1 MQSWSGQRFLSINYL
16 NMSFD
21 ARVDVTPE
29 VTQEETP
36 QVLTISSLIS
46 HIKDDGMS
54 RDDIR
59 KKYGMTIAEAKEIFS
74 HPKLKG
80 IRVKKQRVMRIQL
93 VDDTSGDNPNQTS
106 IPMPEPTKLEE
117 LQREA
122 NTELIEALYND
133 PHQDNKDEISD

>member
-21 ARVDVTPE
+21 ARVEVTPE

-93 VDDTSGDNPNQTS
+93 VDDTSNTDPNQTS

-117 LQREA
+117 LEREA

-133 PHQDNKDEISD
+133 PHQDNKDEITD

>member
-1 MQSWSGQRFLSINYL
+1 MVNLIGAKFSSIKHND
-16 NMSFD
+16 MSFD
-21 ARVDVTPE
+21 ARVDATPE
-29 VTQEETP
+29 VAQEETP

-54 RDDIR
+54 RDEIR

-93 VDDTSGDNPNQTS
+93 VDDTA
-106 IPMPEPTKLEE
+106 PTQMT
-117 LQREA
+117 LQQGIA
-122 NTELIEALYND
+122 QAD
-133 PHQDNKDEISD
+133 PHTDNTDENED

>member
-1 MQSWSGQRFLSINYL
+1 
-16 NMSFD
+16 MSFD

-80 IRVKKQRVMRIQL
+80 IRVRRQKVMRIQL
-93 VDDTSGDNPNQTS
+93 VDDTSSNNPNQTS

-117 LQREA
+117 LEREA

-133 PHQDNKDEISD
+133 PHQDNKDEITD

>member
-1 MQSWSGQRFLSINYL
+1 MQSWSGQRFSLINYI

-21 ARVDVTPE
+21 ARVEVTPE

-46 HIKDDGMS
+46 HIKDDGMT

-93 VDDTSGDNPNQTS
+93 VDDTPTTDPNQTS
-106 IPMPEPTKLEE
+106 IPMPEPTKSEE
-117 LQREA
+117 LQNEA
-122 NTELIEALYND
+122 NTELIEALYNN
-133 PHQDNKDEISD
+133 PHQDNRDEIRD

>member
-1 MQSWSGQRFLSINYL
+1 
-16 NMSFD
+16 MSFD
-21 ARVDVTPE
+21 AQVAVTPE

-36 QVLTISSLIS
+36 QVLTISQLVS

-59 KKYGMTIAEAKEIFS
+59 KKYGLTIAEAKQIFS

-93 VDDTSGDNPNQTS
+93 IDDTASTQMT
-106 IPMPEPTKLEE
+106 
-117 LQREA
+117 LQQGIA
-122 NTELIEALYND
+122 QAD
-133 PHQDNKDEISD
+133 PHQDNQDEISD

>member
-1 MQSWSGQRFLSINYL
+1 MSHWTGAKCSSIKHND
-16 NMSFD
+16 MSFD
-21 ARVDVTPE
+21 ARVDATPE
-29 VTQEETP
+29 VAQEETP

-80 IRVKKQRVMRIQL
+80 IRVRRQKVMRIQL
-93 VDDTSGDNPNQTS
+93 VDDT
-106 IPMPEPTKLEE
+106 MPAQQVTLD
-117 LQREA
+117 QV
-122 NTELIEALYND
+122 IEAVQTD
-133 PHQDNKDEISD
+133 PHEDNQNEIQD

>member
-80 IRVKKQRVMRIQL
+80 IRVRRQKVMRIQL
-93 VDDTSGDNPNQTS
+93 VDDTSSNNPNQTS

-117 LQREA
+117 LEREA

-133 PHQDNKDEISD
+133 PHQDNKDEITD

>member
-1 MQSWSGQRFLSINYL
+1 MSHWTGAKFSSIKHND
-16 NMSFD
+16 MSFD
-21 ARVDVTPE
+21 ARVDATPE
-29 VTQEETP
+29 VAQEETP

-80 IRVKKQRVMRIQL
+80 IRVRRQKVMRIQL
-93 VDDTSGDNPNQTS
+93 VDDTANLPAQQITLDQVIEQVSTDPHEDNQTE
-106 IPMPEPTKLEE
+106 I
-117 LQREA
+117 
-122 NTELIEALYND
+122 
-133 PHQDNKDEISD
+133 QD

>member
-1 MQSWSGQRFLSINYL
+1 
-16 NMSFD
+16 MSFD
-21 ARVDVTPE
+21 AQVAVTPE

-36 QVLTISSLIS
+36 QVLTISTLIA

-74 HPKLKG
+74 HPKIKG

-93 VDDTSGDNPNQTS
+93 IDDTAVQQITLDQRIQDVETDLHTDNQTE
-106 IPMPEPTKLEE
+106 I
-117 LQREA
+117 
-122 NTELIEALYND
+122 
-133 PHQDNKDEISD
+133 QD

>member
-1 MQSWSGQRFLSINYL
+1 MLSWTGRKFSSIKHN

-21 ARVDVTPE
+21 ARVEATPE
-29 VTQEETP
+29 VVQEETP
-36 QVLTISSLIS
+36 QVLTISQLIS

-80 IRVKKQRVMRIQL
+80 IRIKRQRVMRIQL
-93 VDDTSGDNPNQTS
+93 VDDTASQQMT
-106 IPMPEPTKLEE
+106 
-117 LQREA
+117 LQQGIA
-122 NTELIEALYND
+122 QAD
-133 PHQDNKDEISD
+133 PHEDNQDEIKD

>member
-1 MQSWSGQRFLSINYL
+1 MISLTGLKFSLIKHN

-21 ARVDVTPE
+21 ARVDATPE
-29 VTQEETP
+29 VAQEETP

-59 KKYGMTIAEAKEIFS
+59 KKYGLTIAEAKEIFS

-80 IRVKKQRVMRIQL
+80 IRVKRQRVMRIQL
-93 VDDTSGDNPNQTS
+93 IDDTASTQVT
-106 IPMPEPTKLEE
+106 LEQNIAE
-117 LQREA
+117 V
-122 NTELIEALYND
+122 TED
-133 PHQDNKDEISD
+133 PHNDNQNEIQD